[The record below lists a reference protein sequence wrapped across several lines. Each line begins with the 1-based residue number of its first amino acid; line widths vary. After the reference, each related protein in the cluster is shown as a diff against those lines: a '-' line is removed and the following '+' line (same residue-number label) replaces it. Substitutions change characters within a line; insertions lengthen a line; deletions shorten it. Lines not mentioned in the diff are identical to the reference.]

1 MILNLEEGN
10 KLISEN
16 IINNNIFSVSRMG
29 IGEVNLIHKVL
40 KGSTPSNQD
49 IEIAKNFGGVYGDCF
64 DTFLELYIESV
75 KKSDIN
81 CFWMNSNLDV
91 KQNEIFDILSPNS
104 HKVNHRTVEPY
115 FLNSPWSLNLNGK
128 KVLVINPFSYSIK
141 QQYLKIKNIWGD
153 KKVLPDFDLI
163 TYKSVQSVGE
173 LRPHSSWIES
183 LNIMKED
190 ISKIDFE
197 IALLGCGTYGL
208 PLVNF
213 IKNDLKKSSIYVG
226 GAIQIMFG
234 IRGQRWDNHDEI
246 NKFFNENWVYPNE
259 LETPENYKILE
270 GGCYWK

>member
-153 KKVLPDFDLI
+153 KKVLPNIDLI

-173 LRPHSSWIES
+173 LRPHSSWVES
-183 LNIMKED
+183 LNIMKEH

-213 IKNDLKKSSIYVG
+213 IKNDLKKSSIYIG